1 MDQSKVEREI
11 KDIEEKP
18 NDQTIYVILSLVLA
32 SPLGLAPRVPSLT
45 LARLAVSWVQGAAT
59 YRQLNIDIVGI

>member
-1 MDQSKVEREI
+1 M
-11 KDIEEKP
+11 
-18 NDQTIYVILSLVLA
+18 ILSLVLA

-59 YRQLNIDIVGI
+59 YRLLNRDIVGI